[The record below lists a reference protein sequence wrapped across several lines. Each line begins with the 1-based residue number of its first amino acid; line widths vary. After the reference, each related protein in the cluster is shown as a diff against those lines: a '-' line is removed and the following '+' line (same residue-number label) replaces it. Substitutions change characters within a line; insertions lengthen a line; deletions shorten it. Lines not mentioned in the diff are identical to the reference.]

1 MFYLQSVLVEG
12 GFDAFAEASCRPYY
26 AARMGAR
33 CRPGAI
39 SGCTFFEGID
49 SERGLEW
56 PSDSL
61 SLRAFLRLGS
71 RDRVPDHSW
80 LSRSRTRLPHEVH
93 AAVFD
98 WVLVLIAEAGLIKG
112 ERIGVD
118 ASTMEANAALRN
130 IVRRDNGE
138 GYREMLERLARESG
152 VETPTAENL
161 ARLDRKRKGKK
172 LSNTDWVSKSDPEAK
187 IAKMKDG
194 TTHLAYKPEHAVDLD
209 TGAVVAAE
217 LHPADEGDTTTLS
230 KTLAKAMGRQKD
242 GQGDLMVSWS
252 EMPRS
257 PGHVFYDRLQS
268 VLVEGG
274 FDAFAEASC
283 RPYYAA
289 RMGAP
294 SVPPGRYF
302 RMHLVGYFEGIDSER
317 GLEWRCSDS
326 LSLRAFLRLGSRD
339 RVPDHSWLS
348 RSRTRLPHEVHA
360 AVFDWVLVLIAEAG
374 LIKGE
379 RIGVDASTME
389 ANAALRNIVRRDNGE
404 GYREMLERLA
414 RESGVETPTAENLA
428 RLDRKRKGKKLSN
441 TDWVSKSDPE
451 AKIAKMKDG
460 TTHLAYKPEHAVD
473 LDTGAVVAAE
483 LHPADEGDT
492 TTLSKTLA
500 KAEANL
506 EAVDAAPTSED
517 PAECVADKG
526 YHSRAVLRALND
538 SPWKTRIAAPKQTG
552 FSRWHGDE
560 AARRAVT
567 NNRARLKSGV
577 AREAFKLRAE
587 IVERCFAHN
596 LDRGGMRRT
605 WLRGR
610 ENVHKRYLLHVA
622 GHNLSL
628 LMRQLIGAGTPREAV
643 AGGYGGI
650 FVLLTPTGAMLVARG
665 VSQSGRTAFAAA
677 FLIWE

>member
-1 MFYLQSVLVEG
+1 M
-12 GFDAFAEASCRPYY
+12 
-26 AARMGAR
+26 
-33 CRPGAI
+33 
-39 SGCTFFEGID
+39 
-49 SERGLEW
+49 
-56 PSDSL
+56 
-61 SLRAFLRLGS
+61 
-71 RDRVPDHSW
+71 
-80 LSRSRTRLPHEVH
+80 
-93 AAVFD
+93 
-98 WVLVLIAEAGLIKG
+98 
-112 ERIGVD
+112 
-118 ASTMEANAALRN
+118 
-130 IVRRDNGE
+130 
-138 GYREMLERLARESG
+138 
-152 VETPTAENL
+152 
-161 ARLDRKRKGKK
+161 
-172 LSNTDWVSKSDPEAK
+172 
-187 IAKMKDG
+187 
-194 TTHLAYKPEHAVDLD
+194 
-209 TGAVVAAE
+209 
-217 LHPADEGDTTTLS
+217 
-230 KTLAKAMGRQKD
+230 AMGRQKA

-268 VLVEGG
+268 VLIEGG

-389 ANAALRNIVRRDNGE
+389 ANAALRNIVRRANGE

-414 RESGVETPTAENLA
+414 RESGVETPTAEDLA
-428 RLDRKRKGKKLSN
+428 RLERKRKGKKLSN

-506 EAVDAAPTSED
+506 GAVDAAPTAED

-526 YHSRAVLRALND
+526 YHSRAVLRALDD

-665 VSQSGRTAFAAA
+665 GFAKRPVGFRRRILHLGVRAGKSHLINGLLTP
-677 FLIWE
+677 FLELRMRVLEAESLRFSVPTYGARPPDVVTTVRRCGLQRPVFSHAKPRRVGV

>member
-1 MFYLQSVLVEG
+1 M
-12 GFDAFAEASCRPYY
+12 
-26 AARMGAR
+26 
-33 CRPGAI
+33 
-39 SGCTFFEGID
+39 
-49 SERGLEW
+49 
-56 PSDSL
+56 
-61 SLRAFLRLGS
+61 
-71 RDRVPDHSW
+71 
-80 LSRSRTRLPHEVH
+80 
-93 AAVFD
+93 
-98 WVLVLIAEAGLIKG
+98 LIAEAGLIKG
-112 ERIGVD
+112 ERIGLD

-138 GYREMLERLARESG
+138 GYREMLERLAGESG
-152 VETPTAENL
+152 VETPTAEDL
-161 ARLDRKRKGKK
+161 ARLERKRKGKK
-172 LSNTDWVSKSDPEAK
+172 LSNTDWISKSDPEAK

-217 LHPADEGDTTTLS
+217 LHPADEGD
-230 KTLAKAMGRQKD
+230 
-242 GQGDLMVSWS
+242 
-252 EMPRS
+252 P
-257 PGHVFYDRLQS
+257 
-268 VLVEGG
+268 
-274 FDAFAEASC
+274 
-283 RPYYAA
+283 
-289 RMGAP
+289 
-294 SVPPGRYF
+294 
-302 RMHLVGYFEGIDSER
+302 
-317 GLEWRCSDS
+317 
-326 LSLRAFLRLGSRD
+326 
-339 RVPDHSWLS
+339 
-348 RSRTRLPHEVHA
+348 
-360 AVFDWVLVLIAEAG
+360 
-374 LIKGE
+374 
-379 RIGVDASTME
+379 
-389 ANAALRNIVRRDNGE
+389 
-404 GYREMLERLA
+404 
-414 RESGVETPTAENLA
+414 
-428 RLDRKRKGKKLSN
+428 
-441 TDWVSKSDPE
+441 
-451 AKIAKMKDG
+451 
-460 TTHLAYKPEHAVD
+460 
-473 LDTGAVVAAE
+473 
-483 LHPADEGDT
+483 

-506 EAVDAAPTSED
+506 EAVDAAPTLEN

-650 FVLLTPTGAMLVARG
+650 LVCSRPPGPCWWHGGSRNAARRLSPPHSSSGSESRKKPLNQRAAKDRGAIPEAVAAYRQAIDLKPTDAGVYSNLLLCLCGDPGQEEKSLYHVHRGWAEQFEDDHPYIDTGIG
-665 VSQSGRTAFAAA
+665 VSELDPERALRIGYLSSDLNNHSVAYFLQGVLANHDRRQFHITCYADGQIEDDMTARLRNATNNWRAFAGMNDTVLSTQIREDRIDVLVDLAGHTAENRLTLFSQRAA
-677 FLIWE
+677 PVQVTWIGYPATTGLSEGHL

>member
-1 MFYLQSVLVEG
+1 M
-12 GFDAFAEASCRPYY
+12 
-26 AARMGAR
+26 
-33 CRPGAI
+33 
-39 SGCTFFEGID
+39 
-49 SERGLEW
+49 
-56 PSDSL
+56 
-61 SLRAFLRLGS
+61 
-71 RDRVPDHSW
+71 
-80 LSRSRTRLPHEVH
+80 
-93 AAVFD
+93 
-98 WVLVLIAEAGLIKG
+98 
-112 ERIGVD
+112 
-118 ASTMEANAALRN
+118 
-130 IVRRDNGE
+130 
-138 GYREMLERLARESG
+138 
-152 VETPTAENL
+152 
-161 ARLDRKRKGKK
+161 
-172 LSNTDWVSKSDPEAK
+172 
-187 IAKMKDG
+187 
-194 TTHLAYKPEHAVDLD
+194 
-209 TGAVVAAE
+209 
-217 LHPADEGDTTTLS
+217 
-230 KTLAKAMGRQKD
+230 AMGRQKD
-242 GQGDLMVSWS
+242 GQGDLMVSWP

-268 VLVEGG
+268 VLIEGG

-414 RESGVETPTAENLA
+414 RESGVETPTAEDLA

-451 AKIAKMKDG
+451 AKITKMKDG

-665 VSQSGRTAFAAA
+665 GLAKQPDGFRRRIPHLGVRAGKSHLINGLLRALNDSPWKTRIAAPKQTGFSRWHGDEAARRAVTNNRARLKSGVAREAFKLRAEIVERCFAHNLDRGGMRRTWLRGRENVHKRYLLHVAGHNLSLLMRQLIGAGTPREAVAGGYGGIFVLLTPTGAMLVARGGSQSGQTAFAAA